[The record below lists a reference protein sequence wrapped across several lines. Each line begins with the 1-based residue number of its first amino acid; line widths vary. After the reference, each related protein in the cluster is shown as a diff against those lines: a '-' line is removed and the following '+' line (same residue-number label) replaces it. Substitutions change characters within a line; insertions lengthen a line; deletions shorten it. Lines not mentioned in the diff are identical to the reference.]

1 MYDFLRFVP
10 DNLLDLGFK
19 SYVFMSEKPG
29 FCGRIVRADTPE
41 ELRRK
46 LRRTGRK
53 AIVGVLTSNESV
65 WREAVM
71 RRRVDMLLD
80 SEERQLDYATL
91 KLAAEKDV
99 TIELGLSK
107 FIRTK
112 GLRRMALFERLKKE
126 IEVIKKFDVPFVV
139 SSAAESIY
147 EVRTRKQIET
157 FFAHS
162 GCDILRARE
171 FAERLIRRY
180 YDNNYIMDGFEV
192 EAELKD
198 YTKKRGQQK
207 V

>member
-10 DNLLDLGFK
+10 NNLLDLGFK

-29 FCGRIVRADTPE
+29 FCGRIIKAETPE

-46 LRRTGRK
+46 LRKVGRR

-99 TIELGLSK
+99 TVELGLSK
-107 FIRTK
+107 FIRTR
-112 GLRRMALFERLKKE
+112 GLRRMILFERLKKE
-126 IEVIKKFDVPFVV
+126 IEIIRKFDVPFVV
-139 SSAAESIY
+139 SSAAEGIY
-147 EVRTRKQIET
+147 EMRTRKQVET
-157 FFAHS
+157 FFAYF
-162 GCDILRARE
+162 GCDIVKARK

-198 YTKKRGQQK
+198 YTTKRGQQK